1 MTEAGIARLVEQRTE
16 NLKFFSPDIPLR
28 LLPLLLFQIPLN
40 GVADGP
46 NNSRETELAI

>member
-1 MTEAGIARLVEQRTE
+1 MTEAGISQLVEQRTE

-28 LLPLLLFQIPLN
+28 LVPLLFQIPLD

-46 NNSRETELAI
+46 NNSQETELAI